1 MRYTLAYF
9 TCLLFIALDTKNF
22 QDPKKNM
29 SKDCSGVQQVSKKLE
44 TVTLTK
50 DKDGTVPVVR

>member
-1 MRYTLAYF
+1 MPYRLAYF
-9 TCLLFIALDTKNF
+9 TCLLLIVFETKDFLDR
-22 QDPKKNM
+22 DKKM

-50 DKDGTVPVVR
+50 DKDGTAPVVR